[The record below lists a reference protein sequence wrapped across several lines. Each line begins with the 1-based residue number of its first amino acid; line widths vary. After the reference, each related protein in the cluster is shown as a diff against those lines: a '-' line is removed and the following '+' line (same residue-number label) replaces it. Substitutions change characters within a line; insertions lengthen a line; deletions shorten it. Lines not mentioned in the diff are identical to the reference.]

1 MVIDPTKLLP
11 PGKEGTPEGRVD
23 NPGVPEGNLTVK
35 QYNSLNKN
43 IFAIQRNLGAIAD
56 LIGGRNA
63 QDAQEDKREIKQKRE
78 SADSLKKGTKENF
91 IESSIKA
98 GLVKPIQALKKK
110 AMGPFGGFMKALE
123 TLFLGWLGIK
133 GLDALEAW
141 SEGDN
146 DAFEK
151 IKNDIIKG
159 LAIAG
164 GIALALNGGIGAITG
179 VISGVLT
186 SMLLNIPKI
195 LGLLSNPYL
204 LLGAVAAGLGMKL
217 YDILDRSGPDGTG
230 RGSYE
235 EYTQGVIDK
244 VSDKG
249 KDAALEEYRRRR
261 EKLLEKNP
269 GLENNIIARTF
280 SNVGSELN
288 EIEQNIKSIEDGEF
302 DKYTAESLSDAE
314 KKVMNNVSA
323 ALGTLSGYQRE
334 HEIEQRKL
342 DMMLRGGKLYGDLSA
357 EDKLKYDALE
367 DNVDDLHSRMT
378 KSMKYI
384 QNLRNGLDNDA
395 RSYLDARISRVDH
408 DMFRNTGALRQGPP
422 DPERLKGLDAI
433 KQMLDMSLGKYT
445 PPSPPTSSAPPA
457 STVAPPVQQMPQ
469 SNQPTNITKPQ
480 VIPLNNTPYTLEP
493 VSRAPFNVE
502 GQITS
507 VPNVVVM
514 PIDDRG
520 SEGEELNPSTPTATA
535 YPSIVTSD
543 PLNDHLGFTKI
554 TYG

>member
-1 MVIDPTKLLP
+1 
-11 PGKEGTPEGRVD
+11 
-23 NPGVPEGNLTVK
+23 
-35 QYNSLNKN
+35 
-43 IFAIQRNLGAIAD
+43 
-56 LIGGRNA
+56 
-63 QDAQEDKREIKQKRE
+63 
-78 SADSLKKGTKENF
+78 
-91 IESSIKA
+91 
-98 GLVKPIQALKKK
+98 
-110 AMGPFGGFMKALE
+110 
-123 TLFLGWLGIK
+123 
-133 GLDALEAW
+133 
-141 SEGDN
+141 
-146 DAFEK
+146 
-151 IKNDIIKG
+151 
-159 LAIAG
+159 
-164 GIALALNGGIGAITG
+164 
-179 VISGVLT
+179 
-186 SMLLNIPKI
+186 
-195 LGLLSNPYL
+195 
-204 LLGAVAAGLGMKL
+204 
-217 YDILDRSGPDGTG
+217 
-230 RGSYE
+230 
-235 EYTQGVIDK
+235 
-244 VSDKG
+244 
-249 KDAALEEYRRRR
+249 
-261 EKLLEKNP
+261 
-269 GLENNIIARTF
+269 
-280 SNVGSELN
+280 
-288 EIEQNIKSIEDGEF
+288 
-302 DKYTAESLSDAE
+302 
-314 KKVMNNVSA
+314 
-323 ALGTLSGYQRE
+323 
-334 HEIEQRKL
+334 
-342 DMMLRGGKLYGDLSA
+342 
-357 EDKLKYDALE
+357 
-367 DNVDDLHSRMT
+367 
-378 KSMKYI
+378 MKYI